1 MSKQQLKNKASILPG
16 FEITEE
22 DKQIMEFNTYYLKL
36 RRFIKNSKNKQSKK
50 FEEKYKSFLEISKKI
65 GGYA

>member
-36 RRFIKNSKNKQSKK
+36 RRFIK
-50 FEEKYKSFLEISKKI
+50 
-65 GGYA
+65 